1 MASVACHAVLP
12 GMEGHARAEV
22 GDTDH
27 FPTPEWVTSLLVGRG
42 CLKFGWLDRLNILE
56 PACGTGAIC
65 RVLRDRYENSRIH
78 GVEVRADLAQHLGHE
93 DWLSV
98 GRGQQEPDLVFFCDF
113 HDWARY
119 MVDFTPYAGYDLVVT
134 NPPYGNDEP
143 VKFFESAW
151 PLVAD
156 GGQLAMLLRLN
167 WLASSKRA
175 AFHRE
180 HPADVYVVARRIAFL
195 DNGSSPTE
203 SHAWFVWTRGEAG
216 GRWEVLA

>member
-1 MASVACHAVLP
+1 MDSVARRAVLP

-27 FPTPEWVTSLLVGRG
+27 FPTPEWVTAALLDSLPLHPRH
-42 CLKFGWLDRLNILE
+42 ILE
-56 PACGTGAIC
+56 PACGTGSIC
-65 RVLRDRYENSRIH
+65 RVLRSMYSCAHIT
-78 GVEVRADLAQHLGHE
+78 GVEVREDIALSTAGNAWRNDPRFDELAC
-93 DWLSV
+93 W
-98 GRGQQEPDLVFFCDF
+98 DF
-113 HDWARY
+113 HDWAQHANSRR
-119 MVDFTPYAGYDLVVT
+119 FDLIIT

-151 PLVAD
+151 PLLAD

-167 WLASSKRA
+167 WLAGAKRA

-203 SHAWFVWTRGEAG
+203 SHAWFVWTKGEPG